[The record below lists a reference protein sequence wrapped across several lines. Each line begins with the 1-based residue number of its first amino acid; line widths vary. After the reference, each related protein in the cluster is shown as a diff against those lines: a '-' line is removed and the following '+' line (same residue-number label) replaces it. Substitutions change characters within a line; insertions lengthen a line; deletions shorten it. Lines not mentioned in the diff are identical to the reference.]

1 MGFDSEAD
9 ARDLARTVWGR
20 THDSRSWVGDLGSRS
35 GVRPVFR
42 GGGVNVNICL
52 TAHETWDLNRGDE
65 NKGIQGYTT
74 HLGFTGYV
82 AYLYFLLQHFQ
93 LFTPDYTFFPSIRL
107 LLRIPLHH
115 LNLFFLTS
123 DHIWRTEHHLG
134 LCIELSE
141 R

>member
-93 LFTPDYTFFPSIRL
+93 LFTPDYTFFSKHSPPAKDPATPSESIFSDIRSYMAYG
-107 LLRIPLHH
+107 
-115 LNLFFLTS
+115 TS
-123 DHIWRTEHHLG
+123 PGTMH
-134 LCIELSE
+134 
-141 R
+141 